1 MVRGDGSHRDSPMIS
16 RFSVDLC
23 FSMGLPGCLSS
34 KESSDSAGDAGG
46 WGSTPGWGTSLGG
59 GNGNSLQYSCLE
71 SPMDRGAQR
80 AAVHRAAKSGT

>member
-1 MVRGDGSHRDSPMIS
+1 MIS